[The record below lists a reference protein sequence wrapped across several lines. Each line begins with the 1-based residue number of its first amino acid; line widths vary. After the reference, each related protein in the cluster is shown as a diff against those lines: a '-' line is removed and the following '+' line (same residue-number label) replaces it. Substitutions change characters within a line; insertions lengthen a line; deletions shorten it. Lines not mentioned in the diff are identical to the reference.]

1 MTGVPESYQNYG
13 IKLNLALKN
22 LDYRSV
28 VALENRMMEALSS
41 KKQVFI
47 FGNGGSA
54 ANAMHIAND
63 FIYGIRKEMGGAHN
77 TYAVRTGHLQAA

>member
-1 MTGVPESYQNYG
+1 LERRRFENMTEVPESYQNYR

-28 VALENRMMEALSS
+28 IALESKMMEALSS

-63 FIYGIRKEMGGAHN
+63 FIY
-77 TYAVRTGHLQAA
+77 